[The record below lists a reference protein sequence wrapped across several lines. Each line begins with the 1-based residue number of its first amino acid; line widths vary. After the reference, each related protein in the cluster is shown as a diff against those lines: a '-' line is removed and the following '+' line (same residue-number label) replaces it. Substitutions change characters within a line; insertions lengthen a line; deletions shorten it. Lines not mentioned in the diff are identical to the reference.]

1 MNKAIRVF
9 RADDAGTISLELGCT
24 LMFFGV
30 LAFTLFGPATD
41 LMAGLVELPFRHLAE
56 SGLLFVD
63 RELQPARDLAQSYLL
78 FVDRELQPARDLAQF
93 LQGLFDELRRT
104 RSW

>member
-9 RADDAGTISLELGCT
+9 RAHDAGAISLELGCT

-41 LMAGLVELPFRHLAE
+41 LMAGLLGR
-56 SGLLFVD
+56 
-63 RELQPARDLAQSYLL
+63 
-78 FVDRELQPARDLAQF
+78 
-93 LQGLFDELRRT
+93 
-104 RSW
+104 